1 MKKPP
6 RPFINIFIFFMI
18 GHFFIAPGH
27 AESIRKCVRAGQFY
41 PAQASDLNQAIDDLT
56 RKASATRVQA
66 PPDKA
71 LKALILPHAGYVYS
85 GWTAA
90 HASLVLSK
98 NRFSKVIL
106 LAPDHRV
113 GFRGGAISDVSA
125 YETPLG
131 RIMLHPDAAKLCR
144 DFDMFQSIP
153 ASDQAEHSIEVIL
166 PFLQRYMEKFEL
178 VPIVL
183 GQCDIHRI
191 AAAIDPLIDQNT
203 LVVVSSDLSHDL
215 SYSDAVEKDRETI
228 RMILHLDTGELTK
241 HTDAAC
247 GMGPIR
253 VLMDLAQQRA
263 WQPLL
268 LHYSNSGDTAG
279 GRDRVVGYS
288 AVAFYG
294 GSSMQQN
301 DSEQKLN
308 SAQGQVLVKLA
319 RRTVS
324 ERLGQKTDAAESKA
338 FETDLTDMDFQARR
352 GTFVTLHKD
361 GQLRGCIGS
370 LAARES
376 ILDSV
381 KHNALNAAFHDPRF
395 PPLAADELDSVD
407 FEVSILTEPQPLEYA
422 DSGDLLNKLRPKVD
436 GVIIRKNAKSATFL
450 PQVWNQLPR
459 PEDFLSHL
467 CRKAGLSFDAWQN
480 TKLEVS
486 TYQVRYFEEKK

>member
-1 MKKPP
+1 MKKPL
-6 RPFINIFIFFMI
+6 RPFITVFMFFII
-18 GHFFIAPGH
+18 CHFFIAQGH
-27 AESIRKCVRAGQFY
+27 AENIRKCVWAGQFY
-41 PAQASDLNQAIDDLT
+41 PAQSSDLNQAIDDLS
-56 RKASATRVQA
+56 RKARATRVQA
-66 PPDKA
+66 PPDKT

-131 RIMLHPDAAKLCR
+131 RIMLHPDAAKLRR
-144 DFDMFQSIP
+144 DFDMFQAIP
-153 ASDQAEHSIEVIL
+153 ASDQAEHSLEVIL
-166 PFLQRYMEKFEL
+166 PFLQHYIGEFTL

-191 AAAIDPLIDQNT
+191 AAALDPLIDTNT
-203 LVVVSSDLSHDL
+203 LVVASSDLSHYL
-215 SYSDAVEKDRETI
+215 PYSDAVEKDRETI
-228 RMILHLDTGELTK
+228 RMILNLDGGELIK
-241 HTDAAC
+241 HTDSAC
-247 GMGPIR
+247 GVGPIL
-253 VLMDLAQQRA
+253 VLMNLAQQRA
-263 WQPLL
+263 WQPIL

-324 ERLGQKTDAAESKA
+324 ERLGQKTEDAKSGAL
-338 FETDLTDMDFQARR
+338 ETDLTDMDFQARR

-361 GQLRGCIGS
+361 GRLRGCIGS

-436 GVIIRKNAKSATFL
+436 GVIIRKDAKSATFL
-450 PQVWNQLPR
+450 PQVWDQLPR

-467 CRKAGLSFDAWQN
+467 CRKAGLSSDAWQH